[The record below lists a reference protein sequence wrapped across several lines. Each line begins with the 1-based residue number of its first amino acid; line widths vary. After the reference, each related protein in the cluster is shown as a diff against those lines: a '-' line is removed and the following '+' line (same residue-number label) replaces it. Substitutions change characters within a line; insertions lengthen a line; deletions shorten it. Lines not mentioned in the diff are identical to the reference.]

1 MRRMFP
7 GPGSLGPSS
16 PARSSRKTSKRLAR
30 QSQSGP
36 PAGASLRS
44 RSWTAGFLGWA
55 MLLPV
60 ALATDSRAY
69 ATVTTAVSSDSTTKP
84 EAIDA
89 KVSHVTVYSDRAL
102 VQRTASVPRAGSGSR
117 KITLPLLVGSVDP
130 QSIRLASSNGEV
142 LSVDI
147 RYVDSSDLPVAEAEK
162 LLASLEALQA
172 LTQKTQNEAAVYRR
186 QLDLVRRLQ
195 PTVPPLPTADPQR
208 GARLRATEWPTILGF
223 IERAQERLQQ
233 KLAATEELLRDQRR
247 QQLLLTEQARKLG
260 GLTRKPGYLVTAQ
273 ISGDKATTLEL
284 SYQTAGA
291 RWQPTYDLQL
301 WPAKNQVDL
310 ALSGLVS
317 QETGEDWED
326 VSLVLST
333 AIPTQATQLPKL
345 TRWKLGSA
353 ERFVPTPVAQ
363 TEPALPPPPRSSPLI
378 VLPQASS
385 QPAIPV
391 EELRRR
397 LLLQAGL
404 SDHGR
409 RVQVVDS
416 LAEKDFDGIPDSND
430 IRADNDEAKSAEE
443 PNKAAPRL
451 MKPVTRNHRS
461 LRGQAP
467 AAPPPP
473 PPPPPPSPSQEI
485 AAFSATTTVAGVP
498 MNGSSD
504 GLTMDVAQ
512 SESSDNLRQVSA
524 GRYGNSQPRTL
535 GVGMTP
541 PPGYV
546 PPRYASD
553 LPASLAGGYDL
564 ALSGLY
570 PETVKSGQGIRRVAL
585 LSRSFPVSVLRKVLP
600 AMAPEAFL
608 VAELKNPSTQPLPG
622 GRAQLF
628 VGADP
633 AGVANLQT
641 IAPGQTYTLPL
652 GLDRALKPVRNVALV
667 TTEKGVFNKDE
678 VTEYTVTTE
687 LQNPYAT
694 AIDVELQDQVPL
706 AASKDVELKL
716 LRSDPPA
723 RHDTTTGVLTFRLQ
737 LAPRAKLTTTFV
749 YSLRRPKGYRLYQ

>member
-16 PARSSRKTSKRLAR
+16 PARSTRQTSKRLAR
-30 QSQSGP
+30 HGHSDP
-36 PAGASLRS
+36 AAGASLRS
-44 RSWTAGFLGWA
+44 RSWTAGLVSWA
-55 MLLPV
+55 MLLP
-60 ALATDSRAY
+60 AAFGTDSRAY
-69 ATVTTAVSSDSTTKP
+69 ATVATAASPDSTTKP

-102 VQRTASVPRAGSGSR
+102 VQRTASVPRAGSGLR

-172 LTQKTQNEAAVYRR
+172 LTQKTQNEAAVYRH

-247 QQLLLTEQARKLG
+247 QQQLLTEQARKLG

-353 ERFVPTPVAQ
+353 ERFVPTPMAQ
-363 TEPALPPPPRSSPLI
+363 TEPALPPAPRSSPPI
-378 VLPQASS
+378 ALPQASS

-391 EELRRR
+391 EELRHK

-404 SDHGR
+404 SDQSR

-416 LAEKDFDGIPDSND
+416 LAERDFDGIPDSSD
-430 IRADNDEAKSAEE
+430 MRADDDEAKSTEE
-443 PNKAAPRL
+443 PKKAAPRV
-451 MKPVTRNHRS
+451 MKPVTRNYQS

-473 PPPPPPSPSQEI
+473 PPPPQEI

-504 GLTMDVAQ
+504 GLAMDTAQ
-512 SESSDNLRQVSA
+512 SESRDSLRQVSA

-535 GVGMTP
+535 GVGMAP

-570 PETVKSGQGIRRVAL
+570 PETVKSGQGVRRVAL

-723 RHDTTTGVLTFRLQ
+723 RHDTTTGALTFRLQ

>member
-16 PARSSRKTSKRLAR
+16 PARSTRQTSKRLAR
-30 QSQSGP
+30 HGHSDP
-36 PAGASLRS
+36 AAGASLRS
-44 RSWTAGFLGWA
+44 RSWTAGLVSWA
-55 MLLPV
+55 MLLP
-60 ALATDSRAY
+60 AAFATDSRAY
-69 ATVTTAVSSDSTTKP
+69 ATVTTAVSPDSTTKP

-102 VQRTASVPRAGSGSR
+102 VQRTASVPRAGSGLR

-162 LLASLEALQA
+162 LLASLEFLQA
-172 LTQKTQNEAAVYRR
+172 LTQKTQNEAAVYRH

-247 QQLLLTEQARKLG
+247 QQQLLTEQARKLG

-353 ERFVPTPVAQ
+353 ERFVPTPMAQ
-363 TEPALPPPPRSSPLI
+363 TEPALPPAPRSSPPI
-378 VLPQASS
+378 ALPQASS

-391 EELRRR
+391 EELRHK

-404 SDHGR
+404 SDQSR

-416 LAEKDFDGIPDSND
+416 LAERDFDGIPDSSD
-430 IRADNDEAKSAEE
+430 MRADDDEAKSTEE
-443 PNKAAPRL
+443 PKKAAPRV
-451 MKPVTRNHRS
+451 MKPVTRNYQS

-473 PPPPPPSPSQEI
+473 PPPPQEI

-504 GLTMDVAQ
+504 GLAMDTAQ
-512 SESSDNLRQVSA
+512 SESRDSLRQVSA

-535 GVGMTP
+535 GVGMAP

-570 PETVKSGQGIRRVAL
+570 PETVKSGQGVRRVAL

-723 RHDTTTGVLTFRLQ
+723 RHDTTTGALTFRLQ

>member
-30 QSQSGP
+30 HGHSDP

-44 RSWTAGFLGWA
+44 RSWTAGLISWA

-60 ALATDSRAY
+60 AFATDSRAY
-69 ATVTTAVSSDSTTKP
+69 ATVTTAVSPDSATKP

-102 VQRTASVPRAGSGSR
+102 VQRTASVPRAGSSPR

-172 LTQKTQNEAAVYRR
+172 LTQKTQNEAAVYRH

-247 QQLLLTEQARKLG
+247 QQQLLTEQARKLG

-273 ISGDKATTLEL
+273 LSGDKATTLEL

-363 TEPALPPPPRSSPLI
+363 TEPALPPPPRSSPPI
-378 VLPQASS
+378 ALPQASS

-391 EELRRR
+391 EELRRK

-404 SDHGR
+404 SDQGR

-416 LAEKDFDGIPDSND
+416 LAERDFDGIPDSSD
-430 IRADNDEAKSAEE
+430 MRADDDEAKSAEE
-443 PNKAAPRL
+443 PRKAAPRV
-451 MKPVTRNHRS
+451 MKPVTRNYQS

-473 PPPPPPSPSQEI
+473 PPPPPQEI

-498 MNGSSD
+498 MNGSSY
-504 GLTMDVAQ
+504 GFTMDAAQ
-512 SESSDNLRQVSA
+512 SGSSDSLRQVSA
-524 GRYGNSQPRTL
+524 GRFGNSQPRTL
-535 GVGMTP
+535 GVGMAP

-570 PETVKSGQGIRRVAL
+570 PETVKSGQGVRRVAL

-600 AMAPEAFL
+600 AVAPEAFL

-723 RHDTTTGVLTFRLQ
+723 RHDTTTGALTFRLQ